1 MSRDVSIDYLRSLV
15 TVSVVAH
22 HAALAYTTFSTF
34 DAEHYRESPMPVV
47 DAVRFLPL
55 DILVSWNDLFFMA
68 LMFFVSGLFV
78 APSIARKGEGRFL
91 ADRAKRLGV
100 PFAVFSVVLSPI
112 AFYPSWLLSTSAG
125 RGDYLASFF
134 AGGTWNPGPL
144 WFLWVLLAFCVIV
157 AAAFRFL
164 PVVMKGFSWTA
175 GSTGALVTVFS
186 LATLATTVPLSF
198 AGLPDVALLAGPLG
212 LPHPSRAVLYFVWFL
227 MGLALGAGDMKRSL
241 SRENLKLWP
250 LWLAVGALGYLAN
263 ALSPAFFP
271 GISAAMTKIVLN
283 ASFSFSCAFTIL
295 AALGIARKFFATSIS
310 AGDSLSDNAYGIY
323 IFHYMFV
330 LWAQFLL
337 LNQPITA
344 GVKFLI
350 GLAFALAASWTLTA
364 GLRKTQLRKIL

>member
-1 MSRDVSIDYLRSLV
+1 MSRDVAIDYLRSLV

-22 HAALAYTTFSTF
+22 HAALAYTTFSSF
-34 DAEHYRESPMPVV
+34 DAERYRESPMPVV
-47 DAVRFLPL
+47 DAARFLPL
-55 DILVSWNDLFFMA
+55 DILVGWNDLFFMA

-100 PFAVFSVVLSPI
+100 PFVVFCVVLSPI

-125 RGDYLASFF
+125 SGDYLASFF
-134 AGGTWNPGPL
+134 AGGTWNAGPP

-164 PVVMKGFSWTA
+164 PAVMKGFSWTA
-175 GSTGALVTVFS
+175 GSTATLATVFF
-186 LATLATTVPLSF
+186 LATLATAVPMAF
-198 AGLPDVALLAGPLG
+198 AGLPDALLIAGPLG
-212 LPHPSRAVLYFVWFL
+212 LPHPSRVVLYFVWFL

-250 LWLAVGALGYLAN
+250 LWLFVGTLGYLAN
-263 ALSPAFFP
+263 ALSPLLLP
-271 GISAAMTKIVLN
+271 GISAAMTKIILN
-283 ASFSFSCAFTIL
+283 TSLSFSCAFTIL
-295 AALGIARKFFATSIS
+295 AALGIARRFFATSIS

-323 IFHYMFV
+323 VFHYMFV

-337 LNQPITA
+337 LNQPIAA

-350 GLAFALAASWTLTA
+350 VLAFALAASWTLTA

>member
-1 MSRDVSIDYLRSLV
+1 
-15 TVSVVAH
+15 
-22 HAALAYTTFSTF
+22 
-34 DAEHYRESPMPVV
+34 MPVV